1 MKHCAW
7 FWLMSG
13 LGFGLLP
20 GGPAAAQS
28 PAGTWQGVEFNAGA
42 ASSAYWPQVLTL
54 RAGRDGALVGELR
67 QVAGSTPTVT
77 ATFAVRGTRT
87 ATGLRLSHVRVL
99 AETDPNGAGW
109 CLGTLVLR
117 YDAAKERL
125 LGYSVYT
132 AEGCHGGA
140 TEFNRVVLK
149 SAAVVPRG
157 VPSVL
162 RVSGRNVRWFA
173 DAALRRP
180 LAAGN
185 TYRARLS
192 KTTTFY
198 LTQSFY
204 STTRSPVT
212 PITLRVKAVPPPA
225 PPAPL
230 TLPAV
235 APPAL
240 PPAEPALVPPPG
252 QTVAASAPVVSRAL
266 PTVLFRVATAEL
278 LPAAAPALDSLAAVL
293 RRFPTRR
300 FRIEG
305 HTDRLGETDKNL
317 ALSQQRAE
325 AVKSYL
331 VQAGIAPARL
341 ETVGYGDTRPVRVA
355 PNPENRR
362 VEVRALPPGH

>member
-1 MKHCAW
+1 MKNSAW

-20 GGPAAAQS
+20 GGPAAGQS
-28 PAGTWQGVEFNAGA
+28 PAGTWQGVEFNPGA
-42 ASSAYWPQVLTL
+42 VSSTYWPQLLKL
-54 RAGRDGALVGELR
+54 RAGPGATLTGELY
-67 QVAGSTPTVT
+67 QVAGSTPNIT

-87 ATGLRLSHVRVL
+87 AAGLRLTHVKML
-99 AETDPNGAGW
+99 AETDPNGDGW

-125 LGYSVYT
+125 LGYSVYST
-132 AEGCHGGA
+132 AGCQGGA

-157 VPSVL
+157 ALSTL

-180 LAAGN
+180 LATGN
-185 TYRARLS
+185 TYRARPS

-212 PITLRVKAVPPPA
+212 PITVRVEAVPA
-225 PPAPL
+225 PPLA
-230 TLPAV
+230 
-235 APPAL
+235 APPVAL
-240 PPAEPALVPPPG
+240 PPVAPAVTPPVG
-252 QTVAASAPVVSRAL
+252 QSAPAAAQVL

-293 RRFPTRR
+293 RRFPARR

-317 ALSQQRAE
+317 TLSRQRAE

-355 PNPENRR
+355 PNPGNRR
-362 VEVRALPPGH
+362 VEVRPLPPGN